1 MESSGYTGNI
11 DQDLALKIQALGLAG
26 LLEFT
31 AQDIEFAAL
40 MIGQEKLQNVLVMV
54 VSEYV
59 AKIQKKAS
67 KEEKKMGENDGEED
81 MYGDEGMDDPYGPE
95 FGDYGDYG
103 MEDFGE
109 MGDQPDENLDA
120 DMAAQNSTKKEEQ
133 NLLES
138 ILQGTEPISKI
149 EGSVRL
155 VGQ

>member
-1 MESSGYTGNI
+1 
-11 DQDLALKIQALGLAG
+11 
-26 LLEFT
+26 
-31 AQDIEFAAL
+31 
-40 MIGQEKLQNVLVMV
+40 MV

-120 DMAAQNSTKKEEQ
+120 DMAA
-133 NLLES
+133 
-138 ILQGTEPISKI
+138 
-149 EGSVRL
+149 
-155 VGQ
+155 